1 MDTFIVNVSDMF
13 GRDVEPREIR
23 IEAPVDWGLE
33 LSRVVADS
41 PLLADLTVQP
51 ISGGILVRGDVECAI
66 EHTCGRCLEPYTE
79 TPVFRVGAMFEA
91 TPEDEAY
98 PIVGDEIDLEP
109 FLRDEVLLDLPM
121 GPACPDGCREV
132 VTTPESDLNT
142 GSPGDDAES
151 GSPFAALRELFEP
164 GD

>member
-1 MDTFIVNVSDMF
+1 MRKLMVSRLGIALMAVTLASTAQALTCTVTSDTL
-13 GRDVEPREIR
+13 G
-23 IEAPVDWGLE
+23 
-33 LSRVVADS
+33 
-41 PLLADLTVQP
+41 P
-51 ISGGILVRGDVECAI
+51 IG
-66 EHTCGRCLEPYTE
+66 
-79 TPVFRVGAMFEA
+79 
-91 TPEDEAY
+91 
-98 PIVGDEIDLEP
+98 VGDEIDLEP

-151 GSPFAALRELFEP
+151 GSPFAVLRELFEP